1 MRSNAAS
8 AARTLTIAGS
18 DSGGGAGIQADLKTF
33 TCLGVY
39 GMSAITSVTAQNTVA
54 VTGIVALPA
63 DFVAEQIDD
72 VATDIGVDAAK
83 TGMLANREIIEA
95 VADAVE
101 RNEITQLVVDPV
113 MIAKTGDALL
123 FESARDA
130 LVQRILPLALVVTPN
145 IPEAEALSGKRIVD
159 PGDVAEA
166 ARIIHGL
173 GPRYVLMKGGHLPTD
188 DAVDY
193 LYDGVRT
200 RVYSAPRIPSRNTHG
215 TGCTYSAA
223 IAAHLALGYAL
234 DEAVDHA
241 KRYLTEAIRH
251 GFDLGKGH
259 GPLNHFWA
267 QMED

>member
-1 MRSNAAS
+1 MISNAAS

-101 RNEITQLVVDPV
+101 RNEIAKLVVDPV

-130 LVQRILPLALVVTPN
+130 LVKRILPLALVVTPN
-145 IPEAEALSGKRIVD
+145 IPEAEALSGKRIVE

-223 IAAHLALGYAL
+223 IAAYLALGYAL
-234 DEAVDHA
+234 DEAVDQA
-241 KRYLTEAIRH
+241 KRYLTGAIRH

>member
-267 QMED
+267 QTED

>member
-8 AARTLTIAGS
+8 AARALTIAGS

-33 TCLGVY
+33 TSLGVF

-83 TGMLANREIIEA
+83 TGMLANREIVEA

-101 RNEITQLVVDPV
+101 RNEITKLVVDPV

-130 LVQRILPLALVVTPN
+130 LVRRILPLALVVTPN
-145 IPEAEALSGKRIVD
+145 IPEAEVLSGKRIVD

-173 GPRYVLMKGGHLPTD
+173 GPRYVLMKGGHLPAD

-200 RVYSAPRIPSRNTHG
+200 RIYSAPRILSRNTHG

-223 IAAHLALGYAL
+223 IAAYLALGYAL